1 MNMNSRNVTYSTIG
15 DYQQGCFSRPNLRNI
30 ICSIIYMFSISV

>member
-15 DYQQGCFSRPNLRNI
+15 DYQLPNLTLPRQEKTLASTAG
-30 ICSIIYMFSISV
+30 CAGRT